1 MKPFRLWYLA
11 VMPMILATAAPASA
25 TTSVAAASPPA
36 KAGAIA
42 LETGTTTTLDGETVA
57 YEIGTLSVPENRE
70 VKGSRMI
77 GVGFARIRATHPTG
91 APPVFLLAGGPGVTM
106 LDIVIDRD
114 AVARRRVKAWA
125 AYAGVADL
133 VVIEQ
138 RGYSLRGEMLELPSV
153 ALPLDRPMT
162 IADDIAATRDLARRT
177 ATAFPGKDL
186 AGYTVIACAED
197 VNDLRRALGYDRISL
212 VAASFGSQWGFA
224 VMKTHPEIVARAVMS
239 AVEPLD
245 YGYDMP
251 TPVFAAIKRI
261 AAEADRDPA
270 LRPYLPDGGVIA
282 AAIAVRDRIAAGP
295 IEVTVKDESGT
306 ARKVMLGLEDFQLAL
321 ISWSQ
326 APAGFPAAVL
336 AAFHGHYE
344 PWARD
349 AIEWRKAGQQALIN
363 PLINTS
369 LGMTPARQRLLW
381 NDPALPMLG
390 SWNFASYLAT
400 ANAKEWPTAD
410 LGDAFRDA
418 VPNATPVVFVH
429 GDWDTSTP
437 IDNSLA
443 MLPWFANAHL
453 ITVHRGPHTGAF
465 ALLKDQPAAAASV
478 YEFLRSGRTDGLPAR
493 IDMAPVVFARPDFAL
508 PFPTHR

>member
-1 MKPFRLWYLA
+1 MKPFSQCLA
-11 VMPMILATAAPASA
+11 VMLTILAMAMPAFAATPVA
-25 TTSVAAASPPA
+25 TTTSAPKP
-36 KAGAIA
+36 GAIT
-42 LETGTTTTLDGETVA
+42 LESGTTTTLDGETVA
-57 YEIGTLSVPENRE
+57 YEIGTLSVPENRQ

-77 GVGFARIRATHPTG
+77 GVGFARVRATHPTG
-91 APPVFLLAGGPGVTM
+91 APPIFLLAGGPGVTM
-106 LDIVIDRD
+106 LDIVVDRD
-114 AVARRRVKAWA
+114 DAARRRVKAWA
-125 AYAGVADL
+125 DYARVADL

-138 RGYSLRGEMLELPSV
+138 RGYSLRGDMLELPSV

-162 IADDIAATRDLARRT
+162 IADDTAATRDLARRT

-224 VMKTHPEIVARAVMS
+224 VMKTHPEIVSRAVLS

-251 TPVFAAIKRI
+251 SPVFAAIKRI
-261 AAEADRDPA
+261 AVEADRDPA
-270 LRPYLPDGGVIA
+270 LRPYLPEGGVIA
-282 AAIAVRDRIAAGP
+282 AATAVRDRLAAGP
-295 IEVTVKDESGT
+295 IEVAVTDEGGT
-306 ARKVMLGLEDFQLAL
+306 PRKVVLGLEDFQLAL

-326 APAGFPAAVL
+326 APARFPAAVL

-349 AIEWRKAGQQALIN
+349 AIEWRKAGNQALIN

-381 NDPALPMLG
+381 SDPALPMLG

-400 ANAKEWPTAD
+400 ANAKEWPTTD
-410 LGDAFRDA
+410 LGDAFRTA
-418 VPNATPVVFVH
+418 VPNATPVLFVH

-443 MLPWFANAHL
+443 MLPWFANGHL
-453 ITVHRGPHTGAF
+453 IRVHRGPHTGAL
-465 ALLKDQPAAAASV
+465 ALLKDQPAVAASV
-478 YEFLRSGRTDGLPAR
+478 YEFLRTGKTDGLPSQV
-493 IDMAPVVFARPDFAL
+493 DMAPVVFAKPDFA
-508 PFPTHR
+508 PPEATRQ